1 MKFTQTHAV
10 GGDETAP
17 FDLSEYPV
25 KVTDFVAE
33 VLKRTHEWG
42 DIEVRGHGCVE
53 YRHGELL
60 DEIPDKWKDL
70 TIREAKAVGGWS
82 YMTYYLFVNPQP
94 SDGKV
99 QTR

>member
-17 FDLSEYPV
+17 FDLSEYPA
-25 KVTDFVAE
+25 KVTDFIAE

-53 YRHGELL
+53 YRYGELL
-60 DEIPDKWKDL
+60 DEIPDEWKGL
-70 TIREAKAVGGWS
+70 MIRDAKAAGGWS
-82 YMTYYLFVNPQP
+82 YMTYYLFVKPQP